1 MPTVVDF
8 LSRVYNAPPNVLGHF
23 GFWVF
28 NVTNVLYL
36 VLIQGYVF
44 GRLQR
49 DILLKLALVG
59 CLFQVISCSA
69 SIYIFNEENTISANL
84 IGGACGIIAHASMDI
99 AHLFVF
105 FHRDAGKFIK
115 FGIGC
120 TVVVAIYYMIGLNVH
135 MEDIANGKGAS
146 ARGMAPTDF
155 FIGSTILQLL
165 AVIKFRFDF
174 IKKEIQYE
182 DNSSRMPREKFI
194 KLFTVIVV
202 LEVIAIAFEMSG
214 IWVLAFSFSGFQ
226 YSLGVSVMIYIGTL
240 DFMTGE
246 GSWWGR
252 ADAKYHEIHEE
263 GHLLISGIREAHKIG
278 DAIEGKEKPKTF
290 LGKVEDRVKTDLE
303 IGKDVVHLAEDA
315 IHGKEAIDRV
325 VKGAHNRYL

>member
-8 LSRVYNAPPNVLGHF
+8 FSRVYNTPPNVLGHF

-28 NVTNVLYL
+28 NVVNVLYL

-115 FGIGC
+115 FGTGC
-120 TVVVAIYYMIGLNVH
+120 TVVVAIYYIIGLNVH

-155 FIGSTILQLL
+155 FIASTIWQLA

-174 IKKEIQYE
+174 TKKEIQYE
-182 DNSSRMPREKFI
+182 DNSSRMPRETFL
-194 KLFTVIVV
+194 KLLTVIVV
-202 LEVIAIAFEMSG
+202 LEVISIAFEMSG
-214 IWVLAFSFSGFQ
+214 IWVLAFAFSGFQ
-226 YSLGVSVMIYIGTL
+226 YSLSVSIMIYVGTL

-246 GSWWGR
+246 GSWLGSER
-252 ADAKYHEIHEE
+252 AKINTAKEDT
-263 GHLLISGIREAHKIG
+263 HLLFTGMKAIG
-278 DAIEGKEKPKTF
+278 DIGDVLTGKGHIEEDVEAVKKTVHVAEEAEKMKREWF
-290 LGKVEDRVKTDLE
+290 
-303 IGKDVVHLAEDA
+303 
-315 IHGKEAIDRV
+315 
-325 VKGAHNRYL
+325 